1 MRTPGPLQL
10 QQHHPCFKLQLRHK
24 ADRTSSAIGAS
35 RPRALRHLWMNRPR
49 FPSPSSC
56 RPYRGEQ
63 TCRASDYHRPWPR
76 KRHSDRRDCFTLLNI
91 KTFTIG
97 SLAVHCAAPETRRGF
112 PGLNRGVWVS
122 FPRMGRPIPAI
133 TTGHSTLRIG
143 GLPFGTGEALRSGP
157 GIRKAETVA
166 EYPKKLQ
173 ILRDATGLGMVR
185 LLVFGLEKLPPERS
199 QDVWMR
205 AWQNVVWLFFSS

>member
-122 FPRMGRPIPAI
+122 FPRMGGQSRRSRPATPPFASVAFPSVQAKLC
-133 TTGHSTLRIG
+133 GRVLAFGKLRQS
-143 GLPFGTGEALRSGP
+143 LS
-157 GIRKAETVA
+157 IRKSYRYYVM
-166 EYPKKLQ
+166 LQ
-173 ILRDATGLGMVR
+173 V
-185 LLVFGLEKLPPERS
+185 S
-199 QDVWMR
+199 
-205 AWQNVVWLFFSS
+205 AWYAC